1 MTNDYLPITNSL
13 MKDFLKYTCA
23 SLLGTFLGLLLLG
36 SIGLGGLVLLIAVA
50 ASSSKDS
57 GPQVKDK
64 SVLVLDLSLN
74 ITDSKPIR
82 STSAAIQDVL
92 SDDSGNAVT
101 LRTVLDTIEYA
112 KKDPKIVGIY
122 LEGSSDSSSSG
133 FANLKE
139 VRSALQR
146 FRDAKKP
153 IFAYQ
158 MDWNERDYYLGS
170 VANTIAVNPYGS
182 LEINGFS
189 SQAMFFTGALEKYGL
204 GVQVTRVGKYK
215 SAVEPFLLT
224 KMSPENRQQTQKL
237 LGDMWG
243 EYLTTVGPNR
253 KVTVPQLQAVA
264 DNGGILM
271 ADEALKS
278 KLVDK
283 VVYFDE
289 IATELKKLTGTDR
302 ENKSFKQISLKNY
315 ARIAEDKKSTRANKK
330 NQIAVLY
337 AEGEI
342 VDGEGGPT
350 EVGGDRIA
358 KEMRKIREDDD
369 VKAVVLR
376 VNSPGGSATA
386 AEVIGR
392 EVMLTGKKKPVIVSM
407 GNLAASGGY
416 WISMGSNR
424 IFAEPNTIT
433 GSIGVFGMLFNAEK
447 LAANNGLT
455 WDVVK
460 TARFADI
467 NTVSRPKNPQELANI
482 QRIVDRIYDR
492 FITKVADSRKLPK
505 NKVQEI
511 AQGRVWS
518 GTAAKQLGLVDEIG
532 GLEDAVAEA
541 AKQAKLG
548 DNWQLEE
555 YPKRRS
561 FEEQILARLSGVSVL
576 KPAAKLDPL
585 TAEVKKMQEELA
597 VIKSMNDPQG
607 IYVRLPFNLR
617 ID

>member
-1 MTNDYLPITNSL
+1 

-36 SIGLGGLVLLIAVA
+36 SIGLGGLVLLIALA

-74 ITDSKPIR
+74 ITDSKPSR
-82 STSAAIQDVL
+82 STGAAIEEVL
-92 SDDSGNAVT
+92 SEDSGDTVT
-101 LRTVLDTIEYA
+101 LRTVLDTIESA

-139 VRSALQR
+139 VRGALQR

-170 VANTIAVNPYGS
+170 VANTIAINPYGA
-182 LEINGFS
+182 LELNGFS
-189 SQAMFFTGALEKYGL
+189 SQAMFFTGALEKYGV

-243 EYLTTVGPNR
+243 EYLKTVAPIR
-253 KVTVPQLQAVA
+253 KVTVPQLQALA
-264 DNGGILM
+264 DKGGTLM

-289 IATELKKLTGTDR
+289 ISTELKKLTGTDG

-315 ARIAEDKKSTRANKK
+315 ARVAEDKNSTRADKK
-330 NQIAVLY
+330 NQIAILY

-350 EVGGDRIA
+350 QVGGDRIA
-358 KEMRKIREDDD
+358 KEMRKIREDDN

-460 TARFADI
+460 TARFADT

-492 FITKVADSRKLPK
+492 FITKVANSRQLPK

-532 GLEDAVAEA
+532 GLEDAVREA

-548 DNWQLEE
+548 DDWKVEE

-561 FEEQILARLSGVSVL
+561 LEERILEKISGVHVL

-585 TAEVKKMQEELA
+585 TAEFKKMQDELA

>member
-1 MTNDYLPITNSL
+1 

-36 SIGLGGLVLLIAVA
+36 SLGLGGLVLLIALA

-82 STSAAIQDVL
+82 STSAAIEEVL
-92 SDDSGNAVT
+92 SEDSGDAVT

-122 LEGSSDSSSSG
+122 LEGSSNSSTSA

-170 VANTIAVNPYGS
+170 VANTIAVNPYGA

-189 SQAMFFTGALEKYGL
+189 SQAMFFTGALEKYGV

-215 SAVEPFLLT
+215 SAVEPFLLK

-243 EYLTTVGPNR
+243 EYLQTVAPSR
-253 KVTVPQLQAVA
+253 KVTVPQLQALA
-264 DNGGILM
+264 DNGGTLM
-271 ADEALKS
+271 ADEALKN

-289 IATELKKLTGTDR
+289 ISTELKKLTGTDR

-315 ARIAEDKKSTRANKK
+315 AKIAEDKSSTRANKK
-330 NQIAVLY
+330 NQIAILY

-350 EVGGDRIA
+350 QVGGDRIA

-416 WISMGSNR
+416 WISMGSSK

-447 LAANNGLT
+447 LAANNGVT

-460 TARFADI
+460 TARFADTS
-467 NTVSRPKNPQELANI
+467 TVSRPKNPQELANI

-492 FITKVADSRKLPK
+492 FITKVANSRKLPK
-505 NKVQEI
+505 DKVQEI

-532 GLEDAVAEA
+532 GLEDAVREA

-548 DNWQLEE
+548 DDWKLEE

-561 FEEQILARLSGVSVL
+561 LEERILEKISGVHVL
-576 KPAAKLDPL
+576 KPATKLDPL
-585 TAEVKKMQEELA
+585 TAEFKKMQDELA

-607 IYVRLPFNLR
+607 VYVRLPFNLR

>member
-1 MTNDYLPITNSL
+1 

-50 ASSSKDS
+50 ASSKDS

-92 SDDSGNAVT
+92 SDDGGDAVT
-101 LRTVLDTIEYA
+101 LRTVLDTIESA

-189 SQAMFFTGALEKYGL
+189 SQAIFFTGALEKYGL

-215 SAVEPFLLT
+215 SAVEPFLLK
-224 KMSPENRQQTQKL
+224 KMSPENR
-237 LGDMWG
+237 
-243 EYLTTVGPNR
+243 
-253 KVTVPQLQAVA
+253 
-264 DNGGILM
+264 
-271 ADEALKS
+271 
-278 KLVDK
+278 
-283 VVYFDE
+283 
-289 IATELKKLTGTDR
+289 
-302 ENKSFKQISLKNY
+302 KQISLKNY
-315 ARIAEDKKSTRANKK
+315 ARIAENKKSTLANKK

-350 EVGGDRIA
+350 QVGGDRIA
-358 KEMRKIREDDD
+358 QEMRKIREDDR

-447 LAANNGLT
+447 LAANNGVT

-460 TARFADI
+460 TARFADT

-548 DNWQLEE
+548 DDWQLEE

-561 FEEQILARLSGVSVL
+561 FEEQILARLSGVRVL
-576 KPAAKLDPL
+576 KPATKLDPL
-585 TAEVKKMQEELA
+585 TAEVKKMQQELA
-597 VIKSMNDPQG
+597 AIKSMNDPQG

>member
-1 MTNDYLPITNSL
+1 

-36 SIGLGGLVLLIAVA
+36 SIGLGGLVVLIAMA

-74 ITDSKPIR
+74 ITDSKPSR
-82 STSAAIQDVL
+82 STGAAIEEVL
-92 SDDSGNAVT
+92 SDDSGDTVT
-101 LRTVLDTIEYA
+101 LRTVLDTIESA
-112 KKDPKIVGIY
+112 KKDPKIVGLY
-122 LEGSSDSSSSG
+122 LQGSSNSSSSG

-170 VANTIAVNPYGS
+170 VANTIAVNPYGA

-189 SQAMFFTGALEKYGL
+189 SQAMFFTGALEKYGV

-243 EYLTTVGPNR
+243 EYLQTVAPSR
-253 KVTVPQLQAVA
+253 KVTVPQLQALA
-264 DNGGILM
+264 DNGGTLM

-289 IATELKKLTGTDR
+289 ISTELKKLTGIDG

-315 ARIAEDKKSTRANKK
+315 ARVAENKNSTRANNK
-330 NQIAVLY
+330 NQIAILY

-350 EVGGDRIA
+350 QVGGDRIA
-358 KEMRKIREDDD
+358 QEMRKIREDND

-416 WISMGSNR
+416 WISMGSSR

-460 TARFADI
+460 TARFADT

-532 GLEDAVAEA
+532 GLEDAVREA

-548 DNWQLEE
+548 DDWKLEE

-561 FEEQILARLSGVSVL
+561 LEERILERISGVHVL

-585 TAEVKKMQEELA
+585 TAEFKKMQDELA

-607 IYVRLPFNLR
+607 VYVRLPFNLR

>member
-1 MTNDYLPITNSL
+1 

-74 ITDSKPIR
+74 ITDTKPSL
-82 STSAAIQDVL
+82 STSAAIEEVL
-92 SDDSGNAVT
+92 SDDDGDAVT
-101 LRTVLDTIEYA
+101 LRTVLDTIESA
-112 KKDPKIVGIY
+112 KKDPKIVGFY

-139 VRSALQR
+139 VRSALQS
-146 FRDAKKP
+146 FRDAKIP

-253 KVTVPQLQAVA
+253 KVTVGQLQAVA
-264 DNGGILM
+264 DKGGILM

-289 IATELKKLTGTDR
+289 IAAELKKLTATDR

-315 ARIAEDKKSTRANKK
+315 ARVAENTKSTRANKK
-330 NQIAVLY
+330 NQIAILY

-358 KEMRKIREDDD
+358 QEMRKIREDDK

-392 EVMLTGKKKPVIVSM
+392 GVMLTGKKKPVIVSM

-455 WDVVK
+455 WDIVK

-518 GTAAKQLGLVDEIG
+518 GTAAKQLGLVDDIG

-548 DNWQLEE
+548 DDWQLEE

-561 FEEQILARLSGVSVL
+561 FEEQILARLSGVRVL
-576 KPAAKLDPL
+576 QPAAKLDPL

-597 VIKSMNDPQG
+597 AIRSMNDPQG

>member
-1 MTNDYLPITNSL
+1 

-74 ITDSKPIR
+74 ITDSKPSR
-82 STSAAIQDVL
+82 STSAAIEEVL
-92 SDDSGNAVT
+92 SDDSGDTVT
-101 LRTVLDTIEYA
+101 LRSVLDAIESA

-146 FRDAKKP
+146 FRDIKKP

-182 LEINGFS
+182 VEINGFS
-189 SQAMFFTGALEKYGL
+189 SQSMFLTGALEKYGL

-215 SAVEPFLLT
+215 SAVEPFLLK

-243 EYLTTVGPNR
+243 EYLKTVGPNR
-253 KVTVPQLQAVA
+253 KLTVPQLQAVA
-264 DNGGILM
+264 DNGGTLM

-289 IATELKKLTGTDR
+289 IASELKKLTGTDR

-315 ARIAEDKKSTRANKK
+315 ARIAEDKNSTRADKK

-337 AEGEI
+337 AEGDI

-350 EVGGDRIA
+350 QVGGDRIA
-358 KEMRKIREDDD
+358 AELRKIREDDD

-376 VNSPGGSATA
+376 VNSPGGSVTA
-386 AEVIGR
+386 SEVIGR
-392 EVMLTGKKKPVIVSM
+392 EVALTGKKKPVIVSM

-416 WISMGSNR
+416 WISMGSSK
-424 IFAEPNTIT
+424 IFAEANTIT

-532 GLEDAVAEA
+532 GLEDAVREA

-561 FEEQILARLSGVSVL
+561 LEERILERISGVRVL
-576 KPAAKLDPL
+576 KPATKLDPL
-585 TAEVKKMQEELA
+585 TAEVKKMQDELA
-597 VIKSMNDPQG
+597 VVKSMNDPQG
-607 IYVRLPFNLR
+607 VYVRLPFNLR
-617 ID
+617 IN

>member
-1 MTNDYLPITNSL
+1 

-36 SIGLGGLVLLIAVA
+36 GVGLGGLVLLIAVA

-74 ITDSKPIR
+74 ITDSKPNR
-82 STSAAIQDVL
+82 STSAAIQEVL
-92 SDDSGNAVT
+92 SDESGDAVT
-101 LRTVLDTIEYA
+101 LRSVLDAIDSA

-146 FRDAKKP
+146 FRDTKKP

-182 LEINGFS
+182 VEINGFS
-189 SQAMFFTGALEKYGL
+189 SQAMFLTGALEKYGV

-215 SAVEPFLLT
+215 SAVEPFLLK

-243 EYLTTVGPNR
+243 EYLKTIGPNR
-253 KVTVPQLQAVA
+253 KLTVPQLQAVA
-264 DNGGILM
+264 DNGGTLM

-302 ENKSFKQISLKNY
+302 ESKSFKQISLKNY
-315 ARIAEDKKSTRANKK
+315 ARVAEDNNSNRANKK

-350 EVGGDRIA
+350 QVGGDRIA
-358 KEMRKIREDDD
+358 LEMRKIREDDD

-392 EVMLTGKKKPVIVSM
+392 EVALTGKKKPVIVSM

-416 WISMGSNR
+416 WISMGSSK
-424 IFAEPNTIT
+424 IFAEANTIT

-460 TARFADI
+460 TARFADT

-518 GTAAKQLGLVDEIG
+518 GTAAKELGLVDEIG
-532 GLEDAVAEA
+532 GLEDAVREA

-555 YPKRRS
+555 YPKSRS
-561 FEEQILARLSGVSVL
+561 LEERILEKFSGVHVL
-576 KPAAKLDPL
+576 KPATKLDPL
-585 TAEVKKMQEELA
+585 TAEVKKMQDELA
-597 VIKSMNDPQG
+597 VVKSMNDPQG
-607 IYVRLPFNLR
+607 VYVRLPFNLR
-617 ID
+617 IN

>member
-1 MTNDYLPITNSL
+1 

-36 SIGLGGLVLLIAVA
+36 SIGLGGLVLLIALA

-133 FANLKE
+133 LANLKE

-189 SQAMFFTGALEKYGL
+189 SQATFFTGALEKYGL

-237 LGDMWG
+237 LGDIWG

-264 DNGGILM
+264 DKGGILM

-330 NQIAVLY
+330 NQIALVY

-350 EVGGDRIA
+350 QVGGDSIA
-358 KEMRKIREDDD
+358 QEMRKIREDDD

-433 GSIGVFGMLFNAEK
+433 GSIGVFGLRFNAEK
-447 LAANNGLT
+447 LAANNGVT

-548 DNWQLEE
+548 DDWQLEE

-561 FEEQILARLSGVSVL
+561 FEEQILARLSGVRVL
-576 KPAAKLDPL
+576 QPAAKLDPL
-585 TAEVKKMQEELA
+585 TAEVKKMQEELS

>member
-1 MTNDYLPITNSL
+1 

-36 SIGLGGLVLLIAVA
+36 SIGLGGLVLLIALA

-74 ITDSKPIR
+74 ITDSKPSR
-82 STSAAIQDVL
+82 STSAAIEEVL
-92 SDDSGNAVT
+92 SEDSGDTVT

-170 VANTIAVNPYGS
+170 VANTIAVNPYGA

-189 SQAMFFTGALEKYGL
+189 SQGMFFTGALEKYGV

-243 EYLTTVGPNR
+243 EYLKTVAPSR
-253 KVTVPQLQAVA
+253 KVTVGQLQALA
-264 DNGGILM
+264 DNGGTLM
-271 ADEALKS
+271 ADEALKN

-289 IATELKKLTGTDR
+289 ISTELKKLTGTDR

-315 ARIAEDKKSTRANKK
+315 AKIAENKNSTRADKK
-330 NQIAVLY
+330 NQIAILY

-350 EVGGDRIA
+350 QVGGDRIA
-358 KEMRKIREDDD
+358 QEMRKIREDDD

-447 LAANNGLT
+447 LAANNGIT

-460 TARFADI
+460 TARFADTS
-467 NTVSRPKNPQELANI
+467 TVSRPKNPQELANI

-532 GLEDAVAEA
+532 GLEDAVREA

-548 DNWQLEE
+548 DDWKLEE
-555 YPKRRS
+555 YPKRRTL
-561 FEEQILARLSGVSVL
+561 EERILEKISGVHVL
-576 KPAAKLDPL
+576 KPATKLDPL
-585 TAEVKKMQEELA
+585 TAEFKKMQDELA

>member
-1 MTNDYLPITNSL
+1 

-36 SIGLGGLVLLIAVA
+36 SIGLGGLVLLIAMA

-64 SVLVLDLSLN
+64 SVLVLDLSSN
-74 ITDSKPIR
+74 ITDSKPSR
-82 STSAAIQDVL
+82 STGAAIQDVL
-92 SDDSGNAVT
+92 SDDSGDAVT
-101 LRTVLDTIEYA
+101 LRTVLDSIESA

-122 LEGSSDSSSSG
+122 LEGRSDSSSSG

-170 VANTIAVNPYGS
+170 VANTIAVNPYGA

-189 SQAMFFTGALEKYGL
+189 SQAMFFTGALEKYGV

-243 EYLTTVGPNR
+243 EYLKAVAPSR
-253 KVTVPQLQAVA
+253 KVTVPQLQALA
-264 DNGGILM
+264 DKGGILM

-289 IATELKKLTGTDR
+289 ISTELKKLTGIDR
-302 ENKSFKQISLKNY
+302 ENNSFKQISLKNY
-315 ARIAEDKKSTRANKK
+315 ARIAENKNSTRADKK
-330 NQIAVLY
+330 NQIAILY

-358 KEMRKIREDDD
+358 KEMRKIREDND

-386 AEVIGR
+386 AEVIAR

-460 TARFADI
+460 TARFADT
-467 NTVSRPKNPQELANI
+467 NTVSRPKNLQELANI
-482 QRIVDRIYDR
+482 QRRVDRIYDQ

-505 NKVQEI
+505 TKVQEI

-532 GLEDAVAEA
+532 GLEDAVREA

-548 DNWQLEE
+548 DDWKLEE

-561 FEEQILARLSGVSVL
+561 LEERILERISGVHVL
-576 KPAAKLDPL
+576 KPATKLDPL
-585 TAEVKKMQEELA
+585 TAEFKKMQDELA

>member
-1 MTNDYLPITNSL
+1 

-36 SIGLGGLVLLIAVA
+36 SIGLGGLVLLIALA

-57 GPQVKDK
+57 GPQVKNK

-74 ITDSKPIR
+74 ITDSKPSR
-82 STSAAIQDVL
+82 SPSAAIQDVL
-92 SDDSGNAVT
+92 SDEPGNAVT
-101 LRTVLDTIEYA
+101 LRTVLDTIESA

-122 LEGSSDSSSSG
+122 LEGSSESSSSG

-253 KVTVPQLQAVA
+253 KVTVGQLQAVA
-264 DNGGILM
+264 DKGGILM

-315 ARIAEDKKSTRANKK
+315 ARVAENKKSTLANKK

-358 KEMRKIREDDD
+358 QEMRKIREDDD

-492 FITKVADSRKLPK
+492 FITKVANSRKLPK

-561 FEEQILARLSGVSVL
+561 FEERILERLSGVRVL

>member
-1 MTNDYLPITNSL
+1 

-36 SIGLGGLVLLIAVA
+36 SIGLGGLVLLIALA

-74 ITDSKPIR
+74 ITDSKPFR
-82 STSAAIQDVL
+82 STSAALQDVL
-92 SDDSGNAVT
+92 SDDSGNTVT
-101 LRTVLDTIEYA
+101 LRTVLDTIESA

-189 SQAMFFTGALEKYGL
+189 SQATFFTGALEKYGL

-264 DNGGILM
+264 DKGGTLM

-289 IATELKKLTGTDR
+289 ISTELKKLTGTDR

-315 ARIAEDKKSTRANKK
+315 ARIAENKKSTRADKK
-330 NQIAVLY
+330 NQIAILY

-358 KEMRKIREDDD
+358 QEMRKIREDDN

-376 VNSPGGSATA
+376 VNSPGGSVTA

-460 TARFADI
+460 TARFADT

-532 GLEDAVAEA
+532 GFEDAVAEA

-548 DNWQLEE
+548 DDWQLEE

-561 FEEQILARLSGVSVL
+561 FEEQILARLSGVRVL
-576 KPAAKLDPL
+576 TPAAKLDPL

-597 VIKSMNDPQG
+597 AIKSMNDPHG
-607 IYVRLPFNLR
+607 VYVRLPFNLR

>member
-1 MTNDYLPITNSL
+1 

-36 SIGLGGLVLLIAVA
+36 SIGLGGLVLLIALA

-74 ITDSKPIR
+74 ITDSKPSR
-82 STSAAIQDVL
+82 STSAAIEEVL
-92 SDDSGNAVT
+92 SEDSGDTVT
-101 LRTVLDTIEYA
+101 LRTVLDAIESA

-170 VANTIAVNPYGS
+170 VANTIAVNPYGA
-182 LEINGFS
+182 LELNGFS
-189 SQAMFFTGALEKYGL
+189 SQAMFFTGALEKYGV

-243 EYLTTVGPNR
+243 EYLKTVAPSR
-253 KVTVPQLQAVA
+253 KVTVPQLQALA
-264 DNGGILM
+264 DKGGTLM

-289 IATELKKLTGTDR
+289 ISTELKKLTGTDR

-315 ARIAEDKKSTRANKK
+315 ARVAEDKNSTRADNK
-330 NQIAVLY
+330 NQIAILY

-350 EVGGDRIA
+350 QVGGDRIA
-358 KEMRKIREDDD
+358 EELRKIREDDD
-369 VKAVVLR
+369 VKALVLR

-392 EVMLTGKKKPVIVSM
+392 EVLLTGKKKPVIVSM

-433 GSIGVFGMLFNAEK
+433 GSIGVFGMLLNVEK

-460 TARFADI
+460 TARFADT

-482 QRIVDRIYDR
+482 QRVVDRIYDR

-532 GLEDAVAEA
+532 GLEDAVREA

-548 DNWQLEE
+548 DDWQLEE
-555 YPKRRS
+555 YPKRRTL
-561 FEEQILARLSGVSVL
+561 EERILEKISGVRVL

-597 VIKSMNDPQG
+597 AIESMNDPQG

>member
-1 MTNDYLPITNSL
+1 

-74 ITDSKPIR
+74 ITDSKPSL
-82 STSAAIQDVL
+82 STSAAIEEVL
-92 SDDSGNAVT
+92 SDDAGGAVT
-101 LRTVLDTIEYA
+101 LRTVLDSIESA

-139 VRSALQR
+139 VRSALQS

-158 MDWNERDYYLGS
+158 MDWKERDYYLGS

-182 LEINGFS
+182 VEINGFS

-264 DNGGILM
+264 DKGGILM

-315 ARIAEDKKSTRANKK
+315 ARVAENTKSTRAKKK
-330 NQIAVLY
+330 NQIAILY

-358 KEMRKIREDDD
+358 QEMRKIREDDD

-392 EVMLTGKKKPVIVSM
+392 GVMLTGKKKPVIVSM

-455 WDVVK
+455 WDIVK

-548 DNWQLEE
+548 DDWQLEE

-561 FEEQILARLSGVSVL
+561 FEEKILARLSGVRVL

>member
-1 MTNDYLPITNSL
+1 

-36 SIGLGGLVLLIAVA
+36 GIGLGGLVLLIALA

-74 ITDSKPIR
+74 ITDSKPSR
-82 STSAAIQDVL
+82 STSAAIQEAL
-92 SDDSGNAVT
+92 SDESGDAVT
-101 LRTVLDTIEYA
+101 LRTVLDAIESA
-112 KKDPKIVGIY
+112 KKDPKIVGMY

-153 IFAYQ
+153 IFAYE

-170 VANTIAVNPYGS
+170 VANTIAINPYGS

-189 SQAMFFTGALEKYGL
+189 SQAMFLTGAFEKYGL

-215 SAVEPFLLT
+215 SAVEPFLLK

-237 LGDMWG
+237 LGDIWG
-243 EYLTTVGPNR
+243 EYLKTVGPSR
-253 KVTVPQLQAVA
+253 KLSVPQLQAVA
-264 DNGGILM
+264 DNGGTLM
-271 ADEALKS
+271 ANEALKG

-289 IATELKKLTGTDR
+289 IATELKKLTGTDA
-302 ENKSFKQISLKNY
+302 EDKSFKQISLKNY
-315 ARIAEDKKSTRANKK
+315 ARVAESKNSTRAHKK

-350 EVGGDRIA
+350 QVGGDRIA
-358 KEMRKIREDDD
+358 EEMRKIREDDD
-369 VKAVVLR
+369 IKAVVLR

-392 EVMLTGKKKPVIVSM
+392 EVALTGKKKPVIVSM

-416 WISMGSNR
+416 WISMGSSK
-424 IFAEPNTIT
+424 IFAEASTIT

-447 LAANNGLT
+447 LAANNGIT

-460 TARFADI
+460 TARFADT

-532 GLEDAVAEA
+532 GLEDAVREA

-548 DNWQLEE
+548 DDWQLEE

-561 FEEQILARLSGVSVL
+561 LEEQILERISGVRVV
-576 KPAAKLDPL
+576 KPATKLDPL
-585 TAEVKKMQEELA
+585 SAEVKKMQDELA

-607 IYVRLPFNLR
+607 IYVRLPFDLR
-617 ID
+617 IN

>member
-1 MTNDYLPITNSL
+1 

-36 SIGLGGLVLLIAVA
+36 SIGLGGLVLLIALA

-74 ITDSKPIR
+74 ITDSKPSR
-82 STSAAIQDVL
+82 STSAAIEEAL
-92 SDDSGNAVT
+92 SEDSGDTVT
-101 LRTVLDTIEYA
+101 LRTVLDTIESA

-170 VANTIAVNPYGS
+170 VANTIAVNPYGA
-182 LEINGFS
+182 LELNGFS
-189 SQAMFFTGALEKYGL
+189 SQAMFFTGALEKYGV

-237 LGDMWG
+237 LGDIWG
-243 EYLTTVGPNR
+243 EYLKTVAPSR
-253 KVTVPQLQAVA
+253 KVTVGQLQALA
-264 DNGGILM
+264 DNGGTLM
-271 ADEALKS
+271 ADEALKN

-289 IATELKKLTGTDR
+289 ISTELKKLTGTDR

-315 ARIAEDKKSTRANKK
+315 ARIAEQKNSTRADNQ

-342 VDGEGGPT
+342 VNGEGGPT
-350 EVGGDRIA
+350 QVGGDRIA
-358 KEMRKIREDDD
+358 EELRKIREDDD

-392 EVMLTGKKKPVIVSM
+392 EVMLTAKKKPVIVSM

-416 WISMGSNR
+416 WIAMGSSR

-433 GSIGVFGMLFNAEK
+433 GSIGVFGMLLNVEK

-460 TARFADI
+460 TARFADT

-482 QRIVDRIYDR
+482 QRVVDRIYDR
-492 FITKVADSRKLPK
+492 FITKVANSRKLPK

-532 GLEDAVAEA
+532 GLEDAVTEA

-548 DNWQLEE
+548 DDWKLEE
-555 YPKRRS
+555 YPKRRTL
-561 FEEQILARLSGVSVL
+561 EERILERLSGVRVL

-597 VIKSMNDPQG
+597 AIESMNDPQG

>member
-1 MTNDYLPITNSL
+1 

-50 ASSSKDS
+50 ASSSKNSD
-57 GPQVKDK
+57 PQVKDK

-92 SDDSGNAVT
+92 SDDPGNAVT
-101 LRTVLDTIEYA
+101 LRTVLDTIESA

-189 SQAMFFTGALEKYGL
+189 SQATFFTGALEKYGL

-253 KVTVPQLQAVA
+253 KVTVGQLQAVA
-264 DNGGILM
+264 EKGGILM

-302 ENKSFKQISLKNY
+302 ENKSFKQISVKNY
-315 ARIAEDKKSTRANKK
+315 ARIAEDKKSTRANNK

-358 KEMRKIREDDD
+358 QEMRKIREDDD

-548 DNWQLEE
+548 DDWQLEE

-561 FEEQILARLSGVSVL
+561 FEEQILERLSGVRVL

>member
-1 MTNDYLPITNSL
+1 

-36 SIGLGGLVLLIAVA
+36 SIGLGGLVLLIALA

-74 ITDSKPIR
+74 ITDSKPSR

-92 SDDSGNAVT
+92 SDDSGDAVT
-101 LRTVLDTIEYA
+101 LRTVLDSIESA

-170 VANTIAVNPYGS
+170 VANTIAVNPYGA
-182 LEINGFS
+182 LELNGFS
-189 SQAMFFTGALEKYGL
+189 SQAMFFTGALEKYGV

-237 LGDMWG
+237 LGDIWG
-243 EYLTTVGPNR
+243 EYLKTVAPSR
-253 KVTVPQLQAVA
+253 KVTVPQLQALA
-264 DNGGILM
+264 DKGGTLM

-289 IATELKKLTGTDR
+289 ISTELKKLTGTDS
-302 ENKSFKQISLKNY
+302 ENNSFKQISLKNY
-315 ARIAEDKKSTRANKK
+315 ARIAEDKNSTRADKK

-350 EVGGDRIA
+350 QVGGDRIA
-358 KEMRKIREDDD
+358 QAMRKIREDDD

-376 VNSPGGSATA
+376 VNSPGGSVTA

-392 EVMLTGKKKPVIVSM
+392 EVVLTGKKKPVIVSM

-416 WISMGSNR
+416 WISMGSSR

-460 TARFADI
+460 TARFADTS
-467 NTVSRPKNPQELANI
+467 TVSRPKTPQELANI

-492 FITKVADSRKLPK
+492 FITKVATSRKLPK

-518 GTAAKQLGLVDEIG
+518 GTAAKQLGLIDEIG
-532 GLEDAVAEA
+532 GLEDAVREA

-548 DNWQLEE
+548 DDWQLEE
-555 YPKRRS
+555 YPKRRT
-561 FEEQILARLSGVSVL
+561 FEERILERLSGVRVL
-576 KPAAKLDPL
+576 KPVAQLDPL
-585 TAEVKKMQEELA
+585 TAEVKKMQDELA

-607 IYVRLPFNLR
+607 VYVRLPFNLR

>member
-1 MTNDYLPITNSL
+1 

-36 SIGLGGLVLLIAVA
+36 GVGLGGLVLLIAVA

-74 ITDSKPIR
+74 ITDSKPNR
-82 STSAAIQDVL
+82 STSAAIQEVL
-92 SDDSGNAVT
+92 SDESGDAVT
-101 LRTVLDTIEYA
+101 LRSVLDAIDSA

-133 FANLKE
+133 FASLKE

-146 FRDAKKP
+146 FRDTKKP

-182 LEINGFS
+182 VEINGFS
-189 SQAMFFTGALEKYGL
+189 SQAMFLTGALEKYGV

-215 SAVEPFLLT
+215 SAVEPFLLK

-243 EYLTTVGPNR
+243 EYLKTIGPNR
-253 KVTVPQLQAVA
+253 KLTVPQLQAVA
-264 DNGGILM
+264 DNGGTLM

-283 VVYFDE
+283 VVYSDE

-302 ENKSFKQISLKNY
+302 ESKSFKQISLKNY
-315 ARIAEDKKSTRANKK
+315 ARVAEDNNSNRANKK

-350 EVGGDRIA
+350 QVGGDRIA
-358 KEMRKIREDDD
+358 LEMRKIREDDD

-392 EVMLTGKKKPVIVSM
+392 EVALTGKKKPVIVSM

-416 WISMGSNR
+416 WISMGSSK
-424 IFAEPNTIT
+424 IFAEANTIT

-460 TARFADI
+460 TARFADT

-518 GTAAKQLGLVDEIG
+518 GTAAKELGLVDEIG
-532 GLEDAVAEA
+532 GLEDAVREA

-555 YPKRRS
+555 YPKSRS
-561 FEEQILARLSGVSVL
+561 LEERILEKFSGVHVL
-576 KPAAKLDPL
+576 KPATKLDPL
-585 TAEVKKMQEELA
+585 TAEVKKMQDELA
-597 VIKSMNDPQG
+597 VVKSMNDPQG
-607 IYVRLPFNLR
+607 VYVRLPFNLR
-617 ID
+617 IN

>member
-1 MTNDYLPITNSL
+1 

-36 SIGLGGLVLLIAVA
+36 SIGLGGLVLLIALA

-64 SVLVLDLSLN
+64 SVLVVDLSLN

-101 LRTVLDTIEYA
+101 LRTVLDSIESA

-189 SQAMFFTGALEKYGL
+189 SQAMFYTGALEKYGL

-264 DNGGILM
+264 DKGGTLM

-289 IATELKKLTGTDR
+289 IATELKKLTGTDS

-315 ARIAEDKKSTRANKK
+315 ARIAEDTKSTRANKK

-548 DNWQLEE
+548 DDWQLEE

-561 FEEQILARLSGVSVL
+561 FEEQILARLSGVRVL
-576 KPAAKLDPL
+576 TPAAKLDPL
-585 TAEVKKMQEELA
+585 TAEVKKMQEELG

>member
-1 MTNDYLPITNSL
+1 

-36 SIGLGGLVLLIAVA
+36 GIGLGGLVLLIALA

-74 ITDSKPIR
+74 ITDSKPSR
-82 STSAAIQDVL
+82 STSAAIQEAL
-92 SDDSGNAVT
+92 SDESGDAVT
-101 LRTVLDTIEYA
+101 LRTVLDAIESA
-112 KKDPKIVGIY
+112 KKDPKIVGMY

-153 IFAYQ
+153 IFAYE

-170 VANTIAVNPYGS
+170 VANTIAINPYGS

-189 SQAMFFTGALEKYGL
+189 SQAMFLTGAFEKYGL

-215 SAVEPFLLT
+215 SAVEPFLLK

-237 LGDMWG
+237 LGDIWG
-243 EYLTTVGPNR
+243 EYLKTVGPSR
-253 KVTVPQLQAVA
+253 KLSVPQLQAVA
-264 DNGGILM
+264 DNGGTLM
-271 ADEALKS
+271 ANEALKG

-289 IATELKKLTGTDR
+289 IATELKKLTGTDA
-302 ENKSFKQISLKNY
+302 EDKSFKQISLKNY
-315 ARIAEDKKSTRANKK
+315 ARVAESKNSTRAHKK

-350 EVGGDRIA
+350 QVGGDRIA
-358 KEMRKIREDDD
+358 EEMRKIREDDD
-369 VKAVVLR
+369 IKAVVLR

-392 EVMLTGKKKPVIVSM
+392 EVALTGKKKPVIVSM

-416 WISMGSNR
+416 WISMGSSK
-424 IFAEPNTIT
+424 IFAEASTIT

-447 LAANNGLT
+447 LAANNGIT

-460 TARFADI
+460 TARFADT

-482 QRIVDRIYDR
+482 QRIVDRIYDL

-532 GLEDAVAEA
+532 GLEDAVREA

-548 DNWQLEE
+548 DDWQLEE

-561 FEEQILARLSGVSVL
+561 LEEQILERISGVRVV
-576 KPAAKLDPL
+576 KPATKLDPL
-585 TAEVKKMQEELA
+585 SAEVKKMQDELA

-607 IYVRLPFNLR
+607 IYVRLPFDLR
-617 ID
+617 IN

>member
-1 MTNDYLPITNSL
+1 

-36 SIGLGGLVLLIAVA
+36 SIGLGGLVLLIALA

-74 ITDSKPIR
+74 ITDSKPSR
-82 STSAAIQDVL
+82 SPSAAIQDVL
-92 SDDSGNAVT
+92 SDDAGNAVT
-101 LRTVLDTIEYA
+101 LRTVLDTIESA

-122 LEGSSDSSSSG
+122 LEGSSESSSSG

-264 DNGGILM
+264 EKGGILM

-315 ARIAEDKKSTRANKK
+315 ARIAEDKKSTLANKK

-548 DNWQLEE
+548 DDWQLEE

-561 FEEQILARLSGVSVL
+561 FEERILERLSGVRVL

-597 VIKSMNDPQG
+597 AIKSMNDPQG

>member
-1 MTNDYLPITNSL
+1 
-13 MKDFLKYTCA
+13 MKDFVKYTCA

-36 SIGLGGLVLLIAVA
+36 GVGLGGLVLLIAVA

-74 ITDSKPIR
+74 ITDSKPNR
-82 STSAAIQDVL
+82 STSAAIQEAL
-92 SDDSGNAVT
+92 SDDSGDSVT
-101 LRTVLDTIEYA
+101 LRSVLDAIDSA
-112 KKDPKIVGIY
+112 KKDPKIVGLY

-146 FRDAKKP
+146 FRNAKKP

-189 SQAMFFTGALEKYGL
+189 SQAMFLTGALEKYGL

-215 SAVEPFLLT
+215 SAVEPFLLK

-237 LGDMWG
+237 LGDIWG
-243 EYLTTVGPNR
+243 EYLKTVGPNR
-253 KVTVPQLQAVA
+253 KLTVPQLQAVA
-264 DNGGILM
+264 DQGGTLM

-289 IATELKKLTGTDR
+289 IAIELKKLTGTDA

-315 ARIAEDKKSTRANKK
+315 ARVAESKNSTHTNKK

-350 EVGGDRIA
+350 QVGGDRIA
-358 KEMRKIREDDD
+358 QEIRKIREDDN
-369 VKAVVLR
+369 VKALVLR
-376 VNSPGGSATA
+376 VNSPGGSVTA
-386 AEVIGR
+386 SEVIGR
-392 EVMLTGKKKPVIVSM
+392 EVALTGKKKPVIVSM

-416 WISMGSNR
+416 WISMGSSK
-424 IFAEPNTIT
+424 IFAEASTIT

-447 LAANNGLT
+447 LAANNGIT

-482 QRIVDRIYDR
+482 QKIVDRIYDR
-492 FITKVADSRKLPK
+492 FVTKVADSRKLPK

-532 GLEDAVAEA
+532 GLEDAIRAA

-548 DNWQLEE
+548 DDWHLEE
-555 YPKRRS
+555 YPKSRS
-561 FEEQILARLSGVSVL
+561 LEERILEKFSGVHVL
-576 KPAAKLDPL
+576 KPATKLDPL
-585 TAEVKKMQEELA
+585 TAEVKKMQDELA

-607 IYVRLPFNLR
+607 VYVRLPFDLR
-617 ID
+617 IN

>member
-1 MTNDYLPITNSL
+1 

-36 SIGLGGLVLLIAVA
+36 GVGLGGLVLLIAVA

-64 SVLVLDLSLN
+64 SVMVLDLSLN
-74 ITDSKPIR
+74 ITDSKPNR
-82 STSAAIQDVL
+82 STSAAIQGVL
-92 SDDSGNAVT
+92 SDESGDTVT
-101 LRTVLDTIEYA
+101 LRTVLDAIESA

-153 IFAYQ
+153 IIAYE

-182 LEINGFS
+182 LTLNGFS
-189 SQAMFFTGALEKYGL
+189 SQTMFWTGALEKYGV

-215 SAVEPFLLT
+215 SAVEPFLLK

-237 LGDMWG
+237 LGDIWG
-243 EYLTTVGPNR
+243 EYLKTVGPNR
-253 KVTVPQLQAVA
+253 QLTVPQLQAVA
-264 DNGGILM
+264 DNGGTLM
-271 ADEALKS
+271 ADEALKG

-289 IATELKKLTGTDR
+289 IATELKKLTGTDA
-302 ENKSFKQISLKNY
+302 EDKSFKQISLKNY
-315 ARIAEDKKSTRANKK
+315 ARSAENKNSTRADKK

-350 EVGGDRIA
+350 QVGGDRIA
-358 KEMRKIREDDD
+358 RELRKIRQDDG

-376 VNSPGGSATA
+376 VNSPGGSASA

-392 EVMLTGKKKPVIVSM
+392 EVALTGKNKPVVVSM

-416 WISMGSNR
+416 WISMGSSK
-424 IFAEPNTIT
+424 IFAEASTIT
-433 GSIGVFGMLFNAEK
+433 GSIGVFGMLLNVEK
-447 LAANNGLT
+447 LADNNGVS

-460 TARFADI
+460 TARFADA
-467 NTVSRPKNPQELANI
+467 NTVSRPKTPQELANI

-532 GLEDAVAEA
+532 GLEDAVTEA
-541 AKQAKLG
+541 AKQAGVG
-548 DNWQLEE
+548 DDWQLEE
-555 YPKRRS
+555 YPKSRTL
-561 FEEQILARLSGVSVL
+561 EERILERISGIHVL
-576 KPAAKLDPL
+576 EPAAKLDPL
-585 TAEVKKMQEELA
+585 TAEVKKMQDELA
-597 VIKSMNDPQG
+597 VVKSMNDPQG
-607 IYVRLPFNLR
+607 VYVRLPFNLR
-617 ID
+617 IN

>member
-1 MTNDYLPITNSL
+1 

-92 SDDSGNAVT
+92 SDDGGDTVT
-101 LRTVLDTIEYA
+101 LRTVLDTIESA

-158 MDWNERDYYLGS
+158 TDWNERDYYLGS

-189 SQAMFFTGALEKYGL
+189 SQATFFTGALEKYGL

-315 ARIAEDKKSTRANKK
+315 ARVAEDKKSTRPNKK

-342 VDGEGGPT
+342 VDGEGGPSQ
-350 EVGGDRIA
+350 VGGDRIA

-460 TARFADI
+460 TARFADT

-532 GLEDAVAEA
+532 GFEDAVAEA

-561 FEEQILARLSGVSVL
+561 FEEQILARLSGVRVL

>member
-1 MTNDYLPITNSL
+1 

-23 SLLGTFLGLLLLG
+23 SLLGTFLGLLLLSG
-36 SIGLGGLVLLIAVA
+36 VGLGGLVLLIAVA

-74 ITDSKPIR
+74 ITDSKPNR

-92 SDDSGNAVT
+92 SDESGDAVT
-101 LRTVLDTIEYA
+101 LRTVLDAIESA

-146 FRDAKKP
+146 FRDTKKP

-182 LEINGFS
+182 VEINGFS
-189 SQAMFFTGALEKYGL
+189 SQSMFLTGALEKYGV

-215 SAVEPFLLT
+215 SAVEPFLLK

-237 LGDMWG
+237 LGDIWG
-243 EYLTTVGPNR
+243 EYLKTVGPNR
-253 KVTVPQLQAVA
+253 KLTVPQLQAVA
-264 DNGGILM
+264 DNGGTLM

-315 ARIAEDKKSTRANKK
+315 ARVAEDNNSNRANKK

-350 EVGGDRIA
+350 QVGGDRIA
-358 KEMRKIREDDD
+358 QEMRKIREDDD

-376 VNSPGGSATA
+376 VNSPGGSVTA
-386 AEVIGR
+386 SEVIGR
-392 EVMLTGKKKPVIVSM
+392 EVALTGKKKPVIVSM

-416 WISMGSNR
+416 WISMGSSK
-424 IFAEPNTIT
+424 IFAEANTIT

-518 GTAAKQLGLVDEIG
+518 GTAAKELGLVDEIG
-532 GLEDAVAEA
+532 GLEDAVREA

-555 YPKRRS
+555 YPKSRS
-561 FEEQILARLSGVSVL
+561 LEERILEKFSGVHVL
-576 KPAAKLDPL
+576 KPATKLDPL
-585 TAEVKKMQEELA
+585 TAEVKKMQDELA
-597 VIKSMNDPQG
+597 VVKSMNDPQG
-607 IYVRLPFNLR
+607 VYVRLPFNLR
-617 ID
+617 IN

>member
-1 MTNDYLPITNSL
+1 

-36 SIGLGGLVLLIAVA
+36 GVGLGGLVLLIAVA

-64 SVLVLDLSLN
+64 SVMVLDLSLN
-74 ITDSKPIR
+74 ITDSKPNR
-82 STSAAIQDVL
+82 STSAAIQGVL
-92 SDDSGNAVT
+92 SDDSGDAVT
-101 LRTVLDTIEYA
+101 LRTVLDAIDSA

-153 IFAYQ
+153 IIAYE

-182 LEINGFS
+182 LTLNGFS
-189 SQAMFFTGALEKYGL
+189 SQTMFWTGALEKYGV
-204 GVQVTRVGKYK
+204 GVQVTRAGKYK
-215 SAVEPFLLT
+215 SAVEPFLLK

-237 LGDMWG
+237 LGDIWG
-243 EYLTTVGPNR
+243 EYLKTVGPNR
-253 KVTVPQLQAVA
+253 KLTVPQLQAVA
-264 DNGGILM
+264 DNGGTLM

-283 VVYFDE
+283 VVYFDQ
-289 IATELKKLTGTDR
+289 IAAELKKLTGTDA
-302 ENKSFKQISLKNY
+302 EDKSFKQISLKNY
-315 ARIAEDKKSTRANKK
+315 ARVAESKNSTRADNK

-350 EVGGDRIA
+350 QVGGDRIA
-358 KEMRKIREDDD
+358 RELRKIRQDDG

-376 VNSPGGSATA
+376 VNSPGGSASA

-392 EVMLTGKKKPVIVSM
+392 EVALTGKNKPVIVSM

-416 WISMGSNR
+416 WISMGSSK
-424 IFAEPNTIT
+424 IFAEASTIT
-433 GSIGVFGMLFNAEK
+433 GSIGVFGMLLNVEK
-447 LAANNGLT
+447 LADNNGVS

-460 TARFADI
+460 TARFADA
-467 NTVSRPKNPQELANI
+467 NTVSRPKTPQELANI

-532 GLEDAVAEA
+532 GLEDAIKAA

-555 YPKRRS
+555 YPKSRTL
-561 FEEQILARLSGVSVL
+561 EERILERISGIHVL
-576 KPAAKLDPL
+576 KPAAQLDPL
-585 TAEVKKMQEELA
+585 TAEVKKMQDELA
-597 VIKSMNDPQG
+597 VVKSMNDPQG
-607 IYVRLPFNLR
+607 VYVRLPFNLR

>member
-1 MTNDYLPITNSL
+1 

-36 SIGLGGLVLLIAVA
+36 GIGLGGLVLLIALA

-74 ITDSKPIR
+74 ITDSKPSR
-82 STSAAIQDVL
+82 STSAAIQEAL
-92 SDDSGNAVT
+92 SDESGDAVT
-101 LRTVLDTIEYA
+101 LRTVLDAIDSA
-112 KKDPKIVGIY
+112 KKDPKIVGMY
-122 LEGSSDSSSSG
+122 LEGSSDASSSG

-153 IFAYQ
+153 IFAYE

-170 VANTIAVNPYGS
+170 VANTIAINPYGS
-182 LEINGFS
+182 LELNGFS
-189 SQAMFFTGALEKYGL
+189 SQAMFWTGALEKYGV

-215 SAVEPFLLT
+215 SAVEPFLLK

-237 LGDMWG
+237 LGDIWG
-243 EYLTTVGPNR
+243 EYLKTVGPSR
-253 KVTVPQLQAVA
+253 KLSVPQLQAVA
-264 DNGGILM
+264 DNGGTLM
-271 ADEALKS
+271 ANEALKG

-289 IATELKKLTGTDR
+289 IATELKKLTGTDA
-302 ENKSFKQISLKNY
+302 EDKSFKQISLKNY
-315 ARIAEDKKSTRANKK
+315 ARVAESKNSTRAHKK

-350 EVGGDRIA
+350 QVGGDRIA
-358 KEMRKIREDDD
+358 EEMRKIREDDD
-369 VKAVVLR
+369 IKAVVLR

-392 EVMLTGKKKPVIVSM
+392 EVALTGKKKPVIVSM

-416 WISMGSNR
+416 WISMGSSK
-424 IFAEPNTIT
+424 IFAEASTIT

-447 LAANNGLT
+447 LAANNGIT

-460 TARFADI
+460 TARFADT

-482 QRIVDRIYDR
+482 QRIVDRIYDL

-532 GLEDAVAEA
+532 GLEDAVREA

-548 DNWQLEE
+548 DDWQLEE

-561 FEEQILARLSGVSVL
+561 LEEQILERISGVRVV
-576 KPAAKLDPL
+576 KPATKLDPL
-585 TAEVKKMQEELA
+585 SAEVKKMQDELA

-607 IYVRLPFNLR
+607 IYVRLPFDLR
-617 ID
+617 IN

>member
-1 MTNDYLPITNSL
+1 

-36 SIGLGGLVLLIAVA
+36 GVGLGGLVLLIAVA

-64 SVLVLDLSLN
+64 SVMVLDLSLN
-74 ITDSKPIR
+74 ITDSKPNR
-82 STSAAIQDVL
+82 STSAAIQGVL
-92 SDDSGNAVT
+92 SDDSGDAVT
-101 LRTVLDTIEYA
+101 LRTVLNAIESA
-112 KKDPKIVGIY
+112 KKDPKIVGMY
-122 LEGSSDSSSSG
+122 LEGSSDASSSG

-153 IFAYQ
+153 IFAYE
-158 MDWNERDYYLGS
+158 MDWSERDYYLGS

-182 LEINGFS
+182 VEINGFS
-189 SQAMFFTGALEKYGL
+189 SQAMFLTGALEKYGV

-215 SAVEPFLLT
+215 SAVEPFLLK

-237 LGDMWG
+237 LGDIWG
-243 EYLTTVGPNR
+243 EYLKTVGPNR
-253 KVTVPQLQAVA
+253 KLTVPQLQAVA
-264 DNGGILM
+264 DQGGTLM

-289 IATELKKLTGTDR
+289 IATELKKLTGTDA

-315 ARIAEDKKSTRANKK
+315 ARIAENKNSTRANKK

-350 EVGGDRIA
+350 QVGGDRIA
-358 KEMRKIREDDD
+358 QEMRKIREDDD

-392 EVMLTGKKKPVIVSM
+392 EVALTGKKKPVIVSM

-416 WISMGSNR
+416 WISMGSSK
-424 IFAEPNTIT
+424 IFAEANTIT
-433 GSIGVFGMLFNAEK
+433 GSIGVFGMLFNVEK
-447 LAANNGLT
+447 LAANNGVT

-460 TARFADI
+460 TARFADT

-482 QRIVDRIYDR
+482 QKIVDRIYDR

-532 GLEDAVAEA
+532 GLEDAVREA

-548 DNWQLEE
+548 DDWQLEE

-561 FEEQILARLSGVSVL
+561 FEERILERLSGVRVL
-576 KPAAKLDPL
+576 QPATKLDPL
-585 TAEVKKMQEELA
+585 TAEVKKIQDELA
-597 VIKSMNDPQG
+597 VVKSMNDPQG
-607 IYVRLPFNLR
+607 VYVRLPFDLR

>member
-1 MTNDYLPITNSL
+1 

-36 SIGLGGLVLLIAVA
+36 SIGLGGLVLLIAMA

-74 ITDSKPIR
+74 ITDSKPSR
-82 STSAAIQDVL
+82 STSAAIEEVL
-92 SDDSGNAVT
+92 SEDSGDTVT

-122 LEGSSDSSSSG
+122 LEGSSNSSSSG

-170 VANTIAVNPYGS
+170 VANTIAVNPYGA

-189 SQAMFFTGALEKYGL
+189 SQAMFFTGALEKYGV

-243 EYLTTVGPNR
+243 EYLKTVAPSR
-253 KVTVPQLQAVA
+253 KVTVPQLQALA
-264 DNGGILM
+264 DNGGTLM

-289 IATELKKLTGTDR
+289 ISTELKKLTGTDR

-315 ARIAEDKKSTRANKK
+315 AKVAENKNSTRADKK
-330 NQIAVLY
+330 NQIAILY

-350 EVGGDRIA
+350 QVGGDRIA

-460 TARFADI
+460 TGRFADT

-492 FITKVADSRKLPK
+492 FITKVANSRKLPK

-518 GTAAKQLGLVDEIG
+518 GTAAKELGLVDEIG
-532 GLEDAVAEA
+532 GLEDAVREA

-548 DNWQLEE
+548 DNWKLEE
-555 YPKRRS
+555 YPKRRTL
-561 FEEQILARLSGVSVL
+561 EERILEKISGVHVL
-576 KPAAKLDPL
+576 KPATKLDPL
-585 TAEVKKMQEELA
+585 TAEFKKMQDELA

-607 IYVRLPFNLR
+607 VYVRLPFNLR

>member
-1 MTNDYLPITNSL
+1 

-36 SIGLGGLVLLIAVA
+36 SIGLGGLVLLIAMA

-74 ITDSKPIR
+74 ITDSKPSR
-82 STSAAIQDVL
+82 STSAAIEEAL
-92 SDDSGNAVT
+92 SDDSGDTVT

-112 KKDPKIVGIY
+112 KKDPKIVGLY

-170 VANTIAVNPYGS
+170 VANTIAVNPYGA
-182 LEINGFS
+182 LELNGFS
-189 SQAMFFTGALEKYGL
+189 SQAMFFTGALEKYGV

-237 LGDMWG
+237 LGDIWG
-243 EYLTTVGPNR
+243 EYLKTVAPSR
-253 KVTVPQLQAVA
+253 KVTVGQLQALA
-264 DNGGILM
+264 DNGGTLM
-271 ADEALKS
+271 ADEALKN

-289 IATELKKLTGTDR
+289 ISTELKKLTGTDR

-315 ARIAEDKKSTRANKK
+315 ARIAENKNSTRADNK

-350 EVGGDRIA
+350 QVGGDRIA
-358 KEMRKIREDDD
+358 QEMRKIREDDD

-460 TARFADI
+460 TARFADTK
-467 NTVSRPKNPQELANI
+467 TVSRPKNPQELANI
-482 QRIVDRIYDR
+482 QRVVDRIYDR

-532 GLEDAVAEA
+532 GLEDAVREA

-548 DNWQLEE
+548 DDWKLEE
-555 YPKRRS
+555 YPKRRTL
-561 FEEQILARLSGVSVL
+561 EERILERLSGVRVL
-576 KPAAKLDPL
+576 KPATKLDPL
-585 TAEVKKMQEELA
+585 TAEFKKMQEELA
-597 VIKSMNDPQG
+597 AIESMNDPQG

>member
-1 MTNDYLPITNSL
+1 

-36 SIGLGGLVLLIAVA
+36 SIGLGGLVVLIAMA

-74 ITDSKPIR
+74 ITDSKPSR
-82 STSAAIQDVL
+82 STGAAIEEVL
-92 SDDSGNAVT
+92 SDDSGDTVT
-101 LRTVLDTIEYA
+101 LRTVLDTIESA
-112 KKDPKIVGIY
+112 KKDPKIVGLY
-122 LEGSSDSSSSG
+122 LQGSSNSSSSG

-170 VANTIAVNPYGS
+170 VANTIAVNPYGA

-189 SQAMFFTGALEKYGL
+189 SQAMFFTGALEKYGV

-243 EYLTTVGPNR
+243 EYLQTVAPSR
-253 KVTVPQLQAVA
+253 KVTVPQLQALA
-264 DNGGILM
+264 DKGGTLM

-289 IATELKKLTGTDR
+289 ISTELKKLTGTDG

-315 ARIAEDKKSTRANKK
+315 ARVAENKNSTRANNK
-330 NQIAVLY
+330 NQIAILY

-350 EVGGDRIA
+350 QVGGDRIA
-358 KEMRKIREDDD
+358 QEMRKIREDND

-386 AEVIGR
+386 AEVIAR

-416 WISMGSNR
+416 WISMGSSR

-460 TARFADI
+460 TARFADT

-492 FITKVADSRKLPK
+492 FITKVATSRKLPK

-518 GTAAKQLGLVDEIG
+518 GTAAKELGLVDEIG
-532 GLEDAVAEA
+532 GLEDAVREA

-548 DNWQLEE
+548 DDWKLEE
-555 YPKRRS
+555 YPKRRTL
-561 FEEQILARLSGVSVL
+561 EERILEKISGVHVL
-576 KPAAKLDPL
+576 KPATKLDPL
-585 TAEVKKMQEELA
+585 TAEFKKMQEELA
-597 VIKSMNDPQG
+597 VLKSMNDPQG
-607 IYVRLPFNLR
+607 VYVRLPFNLR

>member
-1 MTNDYLPITNSL
+1 

-36 SIGLGGLVLLIAVA
+36 SIGLGGLVVLIALA

-74 ITDSKPIR
+74 ITDSKPSR
-82 STSAAIQDVL
+82 SPSAAIQDVL
-92 SDDSGNAVT
+92 SDEAGNAVT
-101 LRTVLDTIEYA
+101 LRTVLDSIESA

-122 LEGSSDSSSSG
+122 LEGSSESSSSG

-215 SAVEPFLLT
+215 SAVEPFLL
-224 KMSPENRQQTQKL
+224 KGMSPENRQQTQKL

-253 KVTVPQLQAVA
+253 KVTVGQLQAVA
-264 DNGGILM
+264 EKGGILM

-315 ARIAEDKKSTRANKK
+315 ARVAENKKLTLANNK

-358 KEMRKIREDDD
+358 QEMRKIREDDD

-460 TARFADI
+460 TARFADT

-561 FEEQILARLSGVSVL
+561 FEERILERLSGVRVL

-585 TAEVKKMQEELA
+585 SAEVKKMQEELA
-597 VIKSMNDPQG
+597 VIKSMNDPHG
-607 IYVRLPFNLR
+607 VYVRLPFNLR

>member
-1 MTNDYLPITNSL
+1 

-23 SLLGTFLGLLLLG
+23 SLLGTFLGLLLLSG
-36 SIGLGGLVLLIAVA
+36 VGLGGLVLLIAVA

-74 ITDSKPIR
+74 ITDSKPNR

-92 SDDSGNAVT
+92 SDESGDAVT
-101 LRTVLDTIEYA
+101 LRTVLDAIESA

-146 FRDAKKP
+146 FRDTKKP

-182 LEINGFS
+182 VEINGFS
-189 SQAMFFTGALEKYGL
+189 SQSMFLTGALEKYGV

-215 SAVEPFLLT
+215 SAVEPFLLK

-243 EYLTTVGPNR
+243 EYLKTVGPNR
-253 KVTVPQLQAVA
+253 KLTVPQLQAVA
-264 DNGGILM
+264 DNGGTLM

-315 ARIAEDKKSTRANKK
+315 ARVAEDNNSTRANKK

-350 EVGGDRIA
+350 QVGGDRIA
-358 KEMRKIREDDD
+358 QEMRKIREDDD

-376 VNSPGGSATA
+376 VNSPGGSVTA
-386 AEVIGR
+386 SEVIGR
-392 EVMLTGKKKPVIVSM
+392 EVALTGKKKPVIVSM

-416 WISMGSNR
+416 WISMGSSK
-424 IFAEPNTIT
+424 IFAEANTIT

-518 GTAAKQLGLVDEIG
+518 GTAAKNLGLVDAIG
-532 GLEDAVAEA
+532 GLEDAIREA

-548 DNWQLEE
+548 DDWQLEE
-555 YPKRRS
+555 YPKSRTL
-561 FEEQILARLSGVSVL
+561 EERILEKFSGVHVL
-576 KPAAKLDPL
+576 KPASKLDPL
-585 TAEVKKMQEELA
+585 TAEVKKMQDELA
-597 VIKSMNDPQG
+597 VVKSMNDPQG
-607 IYVRLPFNLR
+607 VYVRLPFNLR

>member
-1 MTNDYLPITNSL
+1 

-36 SIGLGGLVLLIAVA
+36 SIGLGGLVVLIALA

-74 ITDSKPIR
+74 ITDSKPFR
-82 STSAAIQDVL
+82 STSAALQDVL
-92 SDDSGNAVT
+92 SDDSGNTVT
-101 LRTVLDTIEYA
+101 LRTVLDTIESA

-253 KVTVPQLQAVA
+253 KVTVGQLQAVA
-264 DNGGILM
+264 DKGGILM

-315 ARIAEDKKSTRANKK
+315 ARVAENKKLTLANNK

-350 EVGGDRIA
+350 QVGGDRIA
-358 KEMRKIREDDD
+358 QEMRKIREDDD

-532 GLEDAVAEA
+532 GLEDAVREA

-548 DNWQLEE
+548 DDWQLEE

-561 FEEQILARLSGVSVL
+561 FEERILARLSGVRVF

-585 TAEVKKMQEELA
+585 SAEVKKMQEELA

>member
-1 MTNDYLPITNSL
+1 

-36 SIGLGGLVLLIAVA
+36 SIGLGGLVLLIAMA

-74 ITDSKPIR
+74 ITDSKPSR
-82 STSAAIQDVL
+82 STGAAIEEVL
-92 SDDSGNAVT
+92 SEDSGDTVT

-122 LEGSSDSSSSG
+122 LEGSSNSSSSG

-139 VRSALQR
+139 VRGALQR

-170 VANTIAVNPYGS
+170 VANTIAVNPYGA

-189 SQAMFFTGALEKYGL
+189 SQAMFFTGALEKYGV

-243 EYLTTVGPNR
+243 EYLKTVAPSR
-253 KVTVPQLQAVA
+253 KVTVPQLQALA
-264 DNGGILM
+264 DNGGTLM

-289 IATELKKLTGTDR
+289 ISTELKKLTGTDR

-315 ARIAEDKKSTRANKK
+315 ARIAENKNSTRADKK
-330 NQIAVLY
+330 NQIAILY

-342 VDGEGGPT
+342 VDGEGSRT
-350 EVGGDRIA
+350 QVGGDRIA
-358 KEMRKIREDDD
+358 KEMRKIREDDE

-416 WISMGSNR
+416 WISMGSSK
-424 IFAEPNTIT
+424 IFAEANTIT

-460 TARFADI
+460 TASFADT

-482 QRIVDRIYDR
+482 QKIVDRIYDR
-492 FITKVADSRKLPK
+492 FITKVANSRKLPK

-532 GLEDAVAEA
+532 GLEDAVREA

-548 DNWQLEE
+548 DDWKLEE

-561 FEEQILARLSGVSVL
+561 LEERILERISGVHVL

-585 TAEVKKMQEELA
+585 TAEFKTMQDELA

>member
-1 MTNDYLPITNSL
+1 

-36 SIGLGGLVLLIAVA
+36 SIGFGGLVLLIAVA

-74 ITDSKPIR
+74 ITDSKPSR
-82 STSAAIQDVL
+82 STSAAIQEVL
-92 SDDSGNAVT
+92 SDESGDAVT
-101 LRTVLDTIEYA
+101 LRTVLDAIDSA

-182 LEINGFS
+182 VEINGFS
-189 SQAMFFTGALEKYGL
+189 SQAMFLTGALEKYGV

-215 SAVEPFLLT
+215 SAVEPFLLK

-237 LGDMWG
+237 LGDIWG
-243 EYLTTVGPNR
+243 EYLKTVGPNR
-253 KVTVPQLQAVA
+253 KLTVPQLQAVA
-264 DNGGILM
+264 DNGGTLM

-289 IATELKKLTGTDR
+289 IAIELKKLTGTDR
-302 ENKSFKQISLKNY
+302 ENKSFKQISVKNY
-315 ARIAEDKKSTRANKK
+315 ARVAENNNSTRANQK

-350 EVGGDRIA
+350 QVGGDRIA
-358 KEMRKIREDDD
+358 LEMRKIREDDD

-376 VNSPGGSATA
+376 VNSPGGSVTA
-386 AEVIGR
+386 SEVIGR
-392 EVMLTGKKKPVIVSM
+392 EVALTAKKKPVIVSM

-416 WISMGSNR
+416 WISMGSSK
-424 IFAEPNTIT
+424 IFAEANTIT

-518 GTAAKQLGLVDEIG
+518 GTAAKQLGLVDAIG
-532 GLEDAVAEA
+532 GLEDAVREA

-548 DNWQLEE
+548 DDWQLEE
-555 YPKRRS
+555 YPKTRS
-561 FEEQILARLSGVSVL
+561 LEERILEKFSGIHVL
-576 KPAAKLDPL
+576 KPATKLDPL
-585 TAEVKKMQEELA
+585 TAEVKKMQDELA

-607 IYVRLPFNLR
+607 VYVRLPFNLR